1 MTKSDPVSEYL
12 YLSKEP
18 KERNNN
24 SFLQKIRA
32 EQYKTS
38 SAQKAQLSQ
47 TFIPLSSPPR
57 RVTNSGSARKQRG

>member
-57 RVTNSGSARKQRG
+57 HVTNSGSARKQRG